1 MTAFM
6 TIFGILAVLALGLTF
21 IEKDI
26 FNLVGFAGC
35 ALVTWVMYT
44 LRKSMISRAGSIE
57 NQLPS
62 DYETEEEYELALE
75 V

>member
-1 MTAFM
+1 METTKFNDLAVKVIGYIGYFLMTAFM

-35 ALVTWVMYT
+35 ALVTWVIYT
-44 LRKSMISRAGSIE
+44 LRKSMIS
-57 NQLPS
+57 
-62 DYETEEEYELALE
+62 
-75 V
+75 